1 VMRKS
6 TPASHSRA
14 NRGQEIRFMPKAPA
28 AVIVKGRGR
37 HLRGPQDIREAL
49 APKAGA
55 STSALARL
63 HAGEA

>member
-1 VMRKS
+1 
-6 TPASHSRA
+6 
-14 NRGQEIRFMPKAPA
+14 MPKAPA
-28 AVIVKGRGR
+28 AVIVKGRAAVISEAR
-37 HLRGPQDIREAL
+37 KDIREAL